1 MTTLDLITREDL
13 EAFKKELFE
22 KLEKFNINNKSYKE
36 KQWLRS
42 SEVRKLLKISAGTLQ
57 NLRIKGVLKYEKLG
71 GIFYYAHSDIEQ
83 LLGEIGRS

>member
-1 MTTLDLITREDL
+1 MTTLDLITKGDL

-22 KLEKFNINNKSYKE
+22 KLEELNINNEGYHDKK
-36 KQWLRS
+36 WLRS

-71 GIFYYAHSDIEQ
+71 GIVYYAHSDIEQ

>member
-22 KLEKFNINNKSYKE
+22 KLEKLNINNESYNE
-36 KQWLRS
+36 KKWLRS

>member
-1 MTTLDLITREDL
+1 MTTLDLITKEDL
-13 EAFKKELFE
+13 DAFKKELFE
-22 KLEKFNINNKSYKE
+22 KLDKLNINNEQYQE
-36 KQWLRS
+36 KKWLRS

-71 GIFYYAHSDIEQ
+71 GIFYYGHSDIEQ

>member
-1 MTTLDLITREDL
+1 MTTLDLITKEDL

-22 KLEKFNINNKSYKE
+22 KLEKLNTNNE
-36 KQWLRS
+36 QHNAKQWLRS

-57 NLRIKGVLKYEKLG
+57 NLRIKGVVKYEKLG

>member
-22 KLEKFNINNKSYKE
+22 KLEKLNVNNGSYNE

-71 GIFYYAHSDIEQ
+71 GIFYYAHSDIQQ

>member
-13 EAFKKELFE
+13 DAFKRELYDRLDQLNITNE
-22 KLEKFNINNKSYKE
+22 QSLEKK
-36 KQWLRS
+36 WLRS

-71 GIFYYAHSDIEQ
+71 GIFYYAQSEIEQ

>member
-1 MTTLDLITREDL
+1 MQIEILTKEELQNFKTELIAE
-13 EAFKKELFE
+13 
-22 KLEKFNINNKSYKE
+22 IKSAIRADE
-36 KQWLRS
+36 PTHKQWLRS

>member
-13 EAFKKELFE
+13 DAFKRELYDKLDQLNITNE
-22 KLEKFNINNKSYKE
+22 QSLEKK
-36 KQWLRS
+36 WLRS

-71 GIFYYAHSDIEQ
+71 GIFYYAQSEIEQ

>member
-1 MTTLDLITREDL
+1 MTILDLITREDL

-22 KLEKFNINNKSYKE
+22 KLEKLNINNASYNE

>member
-22 KLEKFNINNKSYKE
+22 KLEKLNINNESYKE